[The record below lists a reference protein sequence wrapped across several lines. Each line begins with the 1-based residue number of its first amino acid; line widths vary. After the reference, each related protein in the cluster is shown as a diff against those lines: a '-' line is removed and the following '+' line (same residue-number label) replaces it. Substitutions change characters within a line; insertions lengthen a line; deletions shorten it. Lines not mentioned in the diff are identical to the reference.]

1 MHFETYDELQEHDE
15 RICWTDFTNKYLA
28 RLSEEDRYMYS
39 GSGNLEEDLEKEFEE
54 KMAQLDE
61 KHAEL
66 EKEELYRK
74 ELEEEY
80 EMEKKAEK
88 AIDRYRNQY

>member
-1 MHFETYDELQEHDE
+1 
-15 RICWTDFTNKYLA
+15 
-28 RLSEEDRYMYS
+28 MYR
-39 GSGNLEEDLEKEFEE
+39 GRGNLEEDLEEEFEE

-66 EKEELYRK
+66 EKEELYRI

-88 AIDRYRNQY
+88 AIGRYRDRY

>member
-1 MHFETYDELQEHDE
+1 
-15 RICWTDFTNKYLA
+15 
-28 RLSEEDRYMYS
+28 MYR
-39 GSGNLEEDLEKEFEE
+39 GSGNLEEEFEE

-66 EKEELYRK
+66 EKEELYRI
-74 ELEEEY
+74 ELEAEY
-80 EMEKKAEK
+80 KMEKKAEK